1 MISKKTIFAVMVAA
15 VLAAALMLAAV
26 FVGAQIGSR
35 SAAPAAAE
43 TKTETEAAADP
54 EPAIDPDNILV
65 SGFEKM
71 RLKAGTREQDCDLL
85 YNSSANTC
93 AVVFTLYLPDG
104 TVFYQSDPVKPG
116 ERVKKM
122 EIDQLLTA
130 GTYEG
135 CRMVYDYYDLETEA
149 TLNGADITFTLEVEP

>member
-1 MISKKTIFAVMVAA
+1 MISKKTFFAVMVAA

-43 TKTETEAAADP
+43 TKTEAAADP

-85 YNSSANTC
+85 YNSSANDC

-104 TVFYQSDPVKPG
+104 SIFYKSDPVKPG
-116 ERVKKM
+116 ERVEKM
-122 EIDQLLTA
+122 ELDQLLTA

-135 CRMVYDYYDLETEA
+135 CKMSYDCYDLKTN
-149 TLNGADITFTLEVEP
+149 TMLNGANITFTLEVIE